1 MSYPRGVTYLDLQ
14 PAGVTIIENLLAS
27 LISQGTTPWSPDLL
41 WRASLVALQQLPL
54 PVADS
59 LWRFRMEMEGAG
71 LVIRGLPMD
80 DGILGPT
87 PSHWRSRCAQDRTL
101 REELYLLLVA
111 SALGDIFAWSTLQDG
126 RLVQDVTPIRGEEDQ
141 QSGHGSIALEWH
153 TEDAFHPLR
162 CDYLALLCLR
172 NRDRVPTTFSS
183 IDSIQVDDH
192 WAAILRQ
199 PRFLI
204 RPDNEHLRQVD
215 GMTAAHRAAVREI
228 QSNPQP
234 SPLLFGEIGKPY
246 LRIDPYFM
254 TTLPDDHAAAA
265 ALSYLV
271 RAIDERIFDVALA
284 PGELLIIDNYRAV
297 HGRRPYRP
305 SFDGSDRW
313 LKKALVT
320 RDLRKSRD
328 ARGRSDARIVA

>member
-1 MSYPRGVTYLDLQ
+1 MSHPHGITHLDLE
-14 PAGVTIIENLLAS
+14 PADVAAIEDLLAS
-27 LISQGTTPWSPDLL
+27 LTSRGSTIRSPDLL
-41 WRASLVALQQLPL
+41 SRVSLTALRQLP
-54 PVADS
+54 PAAAEA
-59 LWRFRMEMEGAG
+59 LWCFRSEMSGSG
-71 LVIRGLPMD
+71 LLIRGLPID

-87 PSHWRSRCAQDRTL
+87 PGHWRRRSAPDSTL

-111 SALGDIFAWSTLQDG
+111 SALGDVFAWSTLQQG
-126 RLVQDVTPIRGEEDQ
+126 RLVQDVLPIQGEEDQ
-141 QSGHGSIALEWH
+141 QSGHGSVSLEWH

-172 NRDRVPTTFSS
+172 NRDGVPTTFSS

-192 WAAILRQ
+192 WTSILRQ

-204 RPDNEHLRQVD
+204 RPDNEHLRQAGEMEMAGRKVMQEMCRD
-215 GMTAAHRAAVREI
+215 PE
-228 QSNPQP
+228 P
-234 SPLLFGEIGKPY
+234 SPVLFGEPGRPY
-246 LRIDPYFM
+246 LRIDPFFM
-254 TTLPDDHAAAA
+254 AALPGDQAAAA
-265 ALSYLV
+265 ALSHVV
-271 RAIDERIFDVALA
+271 RAIDTAISDIALA

-305 SFDGSDRW
+305 SFDGGDRW

-328 ARGRSDARIVA
+328 ARGCADDRVVA